1 MVLGPAEGLPGGG
14 WTVLDAVKRIG
25 AERDREQGDEMR

>member
-14 WTVLDAVKRIG
+14 WTILDAVKRIG
-25 AERDREQGDEMR
+25 VEREREQEDEI